1 MPPKAKADAKA
12 KAKGEPKKKKEKEE
26 EDEPKI
32 KAPDREAFQE
42 KMDAMQAEIEKLQK
56 EKREINQQIQDRSGG
71 RDEFFTQRD
80 AIKQQLNQINEQL
93 EEYETKKSGI
103 NSDVVK
109 KKQEQTDA
117 RNQINKMK
125 RSIGYDSETKIDDRI
140 ATIEFK
146 LWTESISLKEEK
158 KFLQEIQELKR
169 NRPKVSQVQ
178 SLEANLTAGK
188 ETGASKEE
196 LNNIGA
202 EMFQLRENRRAISKQ
217 LKELVES
224 RTDQLGDFSGF
235 QKKREELN
243 EEIKK
248 KIDEKNTM
256 RDAFRA
262 EENAFRDHLNAERQK
277 RQDKLRE
284 ERERQTADRQQKAK
298 QAKADKLDEQ
308 PYLNEITLIEQT
320 ISFCKSLVQDKGP
333 QVKEETEKKDLN
345 VFEGA
350 EVLVKKEDREEE
362 YYFAPTGKGKK
373 KAGKKAKDAGAAKPI
388 KHNAETFRLFD
399 KLKIEAPITTD
410 DVPSRLEQLDEQLAD
425 FRQKVKDWEATREE
439 KKRRILNGED
449 DEEEE
454 EVQPEK
460 AEAAKDDEKDGAGEG
475 EEQEATADAAEEG
488 KAED

>member
-1 MPPKAKADAKA
+1 MPPKAKADAKP
-12 KAKGEPKKKKEKEE
+12 KAKGEPKKKKENVEE
-26 EDEPKI
+26 EETKM

-42 KMDAMQAEIEKLQK
+42 KMEKMQGEIENLQK
-56 EKREINQQIQDRSGG
+56 EKREINQQISDRSGG

-80 AIKQQLNQINEQL
+80 AIKAQLNAINEEL
-93 EEYETKKSGI
+93 EQYETKKSGI
-103 NSDVVK
+103 NEGVVK

-158 KFLQEIQELKR
+158 KYLQEIQELKR

-188 ETGASKEE
+188 ESGASKEE
-196 LNNIGA
+196 LNTIGA

-224 RTDQLGDFSGF
+224 RTDQLGDFSGY

-243 EEIKK
+243 EQIKA
-248 KIDEKNTM
+248 KIDAKNQM
-256 RDAFRA
+256 RDEFRA
-262 EENAFRDHLNAERQK
+262 EENAHRDHLNAERTK

-284 ERERQTADRQQKAK
+284 EREKQMAERQQKAK

-362 YYFAPTGKGKK
+362 FYFQPTKGKK
-373 KAGKKAKDAGAAKPI
+373 KGGKKTKEAGAAKPI

-410 DVPSRLEQLDEQLAD
+410 DVPSRLEQLEKQLED
-425 FRQKVKDWEATREE
+425 FRQKVKDWEVTREE

-449 DEEEE
+449 NEEEE
-454 EVQPEK
+454 EEEAQPEK
-460 AEAAKDDEKDGAGEG
+460 AEAAKEDDKDAGEG
-475 EEQEATADAAEEG
+475 EEQEAAADAAEEG